1 MLHQGLS
8 VFGSL
13 VAISF
18 FSLPAF
24 AQVPS
29 VYNSWKKEVGSN
41 KVCLDK
47 ASKALNSLD
56 LKEVKP
62 VRGGFTGRTSQSVA
76 SIACIPQ
83 TGEYIL
89 FVSIAS
95 NNDAQAR
102 ELREKL
108 KKKL

>member
-1 MLHQGLS
+1 MLRQSLS
-8 VFGSL
+8 VFASL
-13 VAISF
+13 IAISA

-24 AQVPS
+24 AEVPS

-41 KVCLDK
+41 KACLDK
-47 ASKALNSLD
+47 ASKALNLLK
-56 LKEVKP
+56 LKEVRA
-62 VRGGFTGRTSQSVA
+62 VRGGFTGRTNQSIA

-83 TGEYIL
+83 NGEYII

-102 ELREKL
+102 ELRENL